1 MSKVETTLYSIGD
14 DKLIAIADAIRS
26 QTETEDTMTTDDMVT
41 KINNMLN
48 AIEPY
53 LLVLMNEIDTSKIYL
68 QLVEE
73 PADPE
78 SGFDPTE
85 RPCYQLMY
93 EDPVEGDIIWD
104 PDAGVLARQGG
115 ENKYLTTEDISVS
128 LTLTNPDDERDV
140 HTFHGHYMGGAYA
153 FQDWD
158 EDSDQYEIQFDSW
171 PQEAITYDCTLS
183 ATYYFGDYTLKNDSV
198 SVEFEFTLE
207 PNPFDEGGDE
217 PEEEPE
223 EL

>member
-1 MSKVETTLYSIGD
+1 MPQEIIYSIGE
-14 DKLIAIADAIRS
+14 DKLTAIADAIRD
-26 QTETEDTMTTDDMVT
+26 QTDDDRTMTTDDMVT
-41 KINNMLN
+41 KINAMLSV
-48 AIEPY
+48 IEPY
-53 LLVLMNEIDTSKIYL
+53 LDNGGEEIDPEKIYL

-73 PADPE
+73 AEDPE
-78 SGFDPTE
+78 SGFNPEDK
-85 RPCYQLMY
+85 PCLQLMY
-93 EDPVEGDIIWD
+93 EGSNGNPDYLFDPN
-104 PDAGVLARQGG
+104 AGVFARQGG
-115 ENKYLTTEDISVS
+115 EDKRITTEDISVS
-128 LTLTNPDDERDV
+128 LTLTNPNDERDV
-140 HTFHGHYMGGAYA
+140 HTFHGHYMGGAYP

-183 ATYYFGDYTLKNDSV
+183 ATYYFGDFDLKNNSV